1 MIPVSAGNKRKLN
14 GFIHDESATGK
25 TFYIEPVEVV
35 ELNNALRELEYAER
49 REIVRLLTEFT
60 DSLRPDA
67 EPIAAAGE
75 YLAEMDA
82 VRAKARWAL
91 ERANL
96 SFRPT
101 TVWSCAMRFIRCW
114 PRRCAAKRK
123 IWCRSI
129 CSSTRRGAYWS
140 SLAPMRAA
148 SRCV

>member
-1 MIPVSAGNKRKLN
+1 MQQVLNNAKRAGIVDAEAMISMRDGRAVIPVSAGNKRKLN

-82 VRAKARWAL
+82 VRA
-91 ERANL
+91 
-96 SFRPT
+96 
-101 TVWSCAMRFIRCW
+101 
-114 PRRCAAKRK
+114 
-123 IWCRSI
+123 
-129 CSSTRRGAYWS
+129 
-140 SLAPMRAA
+140 
-148 SRCV
+148 